1 MSRPVKI
8 VFLILQFVIAALVI
22 AFCVHLY
29 INGGFTFGSL
39 IASGDTDHV
48 MTTAIHTLLL
58 LLFGL
63 VFFIVFGKA
72 TYPEVSFIIIAAS
85 FMQLMNLR
93 VFLIPLDHLTIDTS
107 ILIQRGY
114 YALWFFSM
122 SLIFCSGLFHNGV
135 SYLKQNLFILIS
147 LCVTVIVMVI
157 IPIPSGL
164 ETLYDYME
172 ISSMKGFIALLGA
185 ASVLNYIIASIRNNS
200 KTFTLIALGLLL
212 FLGGN
217 ILLLYLAT
225 PLYLGIAAALFI
237 IGSSIMIREF
247 YMLHLWS

>member
-93 VFLIPLDHLTIDTS
+93 VFLVPLDHLTIDTS

-122 SLIFCSGLFHNGV
+122 SLIFCSGLFHNGG
-135 SYLKQNLFILIS
+135 LIPQTES
-147 LCVTVIVMVI
+147 VHPDLTLRYRHRDDDHPH
-157 IPIPSGL
+157 PIRSR
-164 ETLYDYME
+164 D
-172 ISSMKGFIALLGA
+172 AL
-185 ASVLNYIIASIRNNS
+185 
-200 KTFTLIALGLLL
+200 
-212 FLGGN
+212 
-217 ILLLYLAT
+217 
-225 PLYLGIAAALFI
+225 
-237 IGSSIMIREF
+237 
-247 YMLHLWS
+247 